1 MSPYDQ
7 KQPDHTAVERG
18 VARQSLIRIL
28 IAALILTI
36 VMVAVYFVFSTQQ
49 RRAQYHAYAR
59 ELYYDALLYQAAHT
73 ADAGYDGQDGK
84 YNYIRD
90 EEKFPAFSHGGE
102 IEVAFE
108 KDGALSYAKW
118 TRGAAGQGMEI
129 EHQRGK
135 GYRFTLL

>member
-18 VARQSLIRIL
+18 VARQSLLRIL
-28 IAALILTI
+28 IAALILTA
-36 VMVAVYFVFSTQQ
+36 VMVTVYFAFSTQQ

-59 ELYYDALLYQAAHT
+59 QLYYDAMVYQAAHAT
-73 ADAGYDGQDGK
+73 GIWYDGQDGK

-118 TRGAAGQGMEI
+118 TRDGVGDLIDSLTPGEYLYAP
-129 EHQRGK
+129 
-135 GYRFTLL
+135 